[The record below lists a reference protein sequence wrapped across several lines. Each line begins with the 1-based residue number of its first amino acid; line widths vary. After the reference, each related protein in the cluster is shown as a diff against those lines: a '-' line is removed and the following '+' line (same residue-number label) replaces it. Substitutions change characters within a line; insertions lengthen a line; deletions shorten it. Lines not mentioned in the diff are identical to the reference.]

1 MPYDITGTASGGVGA
16 GAFSNIGGGMGPL
29 LLPALISGGSSLLGS
44 IFSGIGK
51 SQERK
56 QAYKDW
62 TKQRQTR
69 IGDVEKYL
77 KPQIPRYSMERDL
90 SGIDPAFKKI
100 ILGRLTDILGNERLS
115 KWGVDPTS
123 LLANIGMQ
131 QPSPETSSR
140 FGNMDIP
147 NRFADNIMNKYG
159 GRGGRG
165 M

>member
-1 MPYDITGTASGGVGA
+1 MDPVTLAAI
-16 GAFSNIGGGMGPL
+16 IG
-29 LLPALISGGSSLLGS
+29 GGSSLIGS

-51 SQERK
+51 GQERK
-56 QAYKDW
+56 YATQEW
-62 TKQRQTR
+62 NRQRSAR
-69 IGDVEKYL
+69 IGDVDKYM
-77 KPQIPRYSMERDL
+77 KPQLPRYSMEKDL
-90 SGIDPAFKKI
+90 PGIDPAFKKI

-115 KWGVDPTS
+115 KWGVDPTA

-131 QPSPETSSR
+131 QPSPQTSSR